1 MRLTRRISLDEF
13 LDSASEVCTA
23 VATRDEVVIVEIES
37 GSIRIERD
45 DANSERVPDRP
56 SGATDDSLLQLAGLF
71 DSGGPGDV
79 GENKRRYLGEAYYQT
94 NTPE

>member
-1 MRLTRRISLDEF
+1 MRLTRKIPLGEF
-13 LDSASEVCTA
+13 LDSASEICTA

-45 DANSERVPDRP
+45 DANSERVPDQP
-56 SGATDDSLLQLAGLF
+56 TYAMQNSLLQLAGLF

-79 GENKRRYLGEAYYQT
+79 GENKQRYLGGAYYQS